1 MAVFGGEPA
10 SAARP
15 PFDLRLDLGTAH
27 RRRLL
32 NWPGL
37 STNSQ
42 VNKTTTDSNRSCETQ
57 LQTCRPYTFQI
68 KLAMDRP
75 VGPDTPPGTAR
86 APERTPIVG
95 QHSTLVPLT
104 AEHAPS
110 LFSHVAGPERE
121 AAWTYMSITSPPD
134 LTTFEPYVAQWA
146 ASSDPFYYAVVG
158 GKDGKEALG
167 MMSYLSIVPEHR
179 RIEIGWVMLG
189 DKLKRTRIATE
200 AFYGM
205 MKHAFDDLGYLR
217 VEWKCHSLNK
227 ASWSAAERL
236 GFTYEGTFRYDLHFI
251 FSTSTCIELLTL
263 TQAAHY
269 RQRQKE
275 RQRLLQRHQ
284 GGVASREEGSGD
296 MAP

>member
-1 MAVFGGEPA
+1 
-10 SAARP
+10 
-15 PFDLRLDLGTAH
+15 
-27 RRRLL
+27 
-32 NWPGL
+32 
-37 STNSQ
+37 
-42 VNKTTTDSNRSCETQ
+42 
-57 LQTCRPYTFQI
+57 
-68 KLAMDRP
+68 MDRP
-75 VGPDTPPGTAR
+75 VGPESPPGTAR

-104 AEHAPS
+104 TKHAPS

-121 AAWTYMSITSPPD
+121 ASWTYLSLDSPPD
-134 LTTFEPYVAQWA
+134 LGTFEPYVAQWA
-146 ASSDPFYYAVVG
+146 ASTDPFYYAVMG

-200 AFYGM
+200 SFYGM

-236 GFTYEGTFRYDLHFI
+236 GFTYEGTFRQHIIVKGRRRDSAY
-251 FSTSTCIELLTL
+251 FSVIKEEWPAVKKGLETWLDDSNFDGEGK
-263 TQAAHY
+263 
-269 RQRQKE
+269 QK
-275 RQRLLQRHQ
+275 RGL
-284 GGVASREEGSGD
+284 RECREG
-296 MAP
+296 